1 MNNDGSTVRNTLFG
15 GVRLTESA
23 DFNKYGHS
31 DYGIG
36 FDGRG
41 SFSFPGGGFDINV
54 IIFGI
59 EMSYSIHVDN
69 KNRTF

>member
-1 MNNDGSTVRNTLFG
+1 MNNDDSTVRNTLFG
-15 GVRLTESA
+15 AVRLTESA
-23 DFNKYGHS
+23 DFNKYGYS

-36 FDGRG
+36 FYGRG
-41 SFSFPGGGFDINV
+41 SSSFPGGGFDINV